1 MSNIYNDL
9 KSKQQDFIRTVATA
23 ALDEGMAISADT
35 TYSRGWLRKVAMTM
49 GIAWAPAWIVKD
61 VSRQRGRGEYL
72 VPEVQAWLLNQNTD
86 DNDIADRILGD
97 EAATTDFDQAMAEHE
112 AVEREMNGV

>member
-9 KSKQQDFIRTVATA
+9 KSKQQNFIRTVATT

-35 TYSRGWLRKVAMTM
+35 TYSRGWLRKVAKSM
-49 GIAWAPAWIVKD
+49 GIEWAPAWIVKD

-86 DNDIADRILGD
+86 DNNIADRILGD
-97 EAATTDFDQAMAEHE
+97 ETATTDFDQAMAEHE
-112 AVEREMNGV
+112 AMEQEMNGV